1 MFDTKRFDEIEQSPS
16 RFRLLEKIPLS
27 AEDSFPIR
35 LYERAGDEINLAL
48 IDFETTGF
56 TAGENEVIEIGIV
69 QVAYSP
75 SLRIITEVIEITS
88 QLECPTKAISAEITR
103 VTGITNEMVAGQ
115 RIDDTHVAR
124 IIKSSNVL
132 IAHNAQFDR
141 AFFDIRFPNM
151 ADRLWAC
158 SVKDIDWRSH
168 GFESAK
174 LEYLLLKNGYFYD
187 GHRAATDCLAMI
199 QLFAVVP
206 NVLHELLENAQK
218 TSYKIL
224 AKGVGYADRE
234 VVKKRGYRWDGDSR
248 HWWTIV
254 SEDDYADEKAFLN
267 KLCGS
272 ASSKNIFDIVRSTSR
287 YKSSDA

>member
-1 MFDTKRFDEIEQSPS
+1 MFDTKRFDEIEQTPS
-16 RFRLLEKIPLS
+16 RFRLLEQIPLS

-35 LYERAGDEINLAL
+35 LCERAGDEINLAL

-115 RIDDTHVAR
+115 RIDDAHVER
-124 IIKSSNVL
+124 IIKSSDVL
-132 IAHNAQFDR
+132 IAHSAEFDR
-141 AFFDIRFPNM
+141 AFFDIRFPDM
-151 ADRLWAC
+151 GDCLWAC
-158 SVKDIDWRSH
+158 SVKDINWREH

-187 GHRAATDCLAMI
+187 GHRAATDCLAMV
-199 QLFAVVP
+199 QLFSVVP
-206 NVLHELLENAQK
+206 NALHELLENAQN

-234 VVKKRGYRWDGDSR
+234 VVKSRGYRWDRDSR

-254 SEDDYADEKAFLN
+254 SEYDYADEKAFLDE
-267 KLCGS
+267 LCGS
-272 ASSKNIFDIVRSTSR
+272 ASSKNLFEKVCQNSR
-287 YKSSDA
+287 YAANS

>member
-1 MFDTKRFDEIEQSPS
+1 MFDTKRFDEIEQTPS
-16 RFRLLEKIPLS
+16 RFRLLEKIPFT

-35 LYERAGDEINLAL
+35 LCERVGDEINLAL

-69 QVAYSP
+69 QVGYSP

-103 VTGITNEMVAGQ
+103 VTGITNDMVAGQ
-115 RIDDTHVAR
+115 RIDDAHVAR

-141 AFFDIRFPNM
+141 AFFDIRFPGM

-158 SVKDIDWRSH
+158 SVKDINWREH

-206 NVLHELLENAQK
+206 NALHELLENAQK
-218 TSYKIL
+218 TSYRIL

-254 SEDDYADEKAFLN
+254 PEDHYALEKSFLD

-272 ASSKNIFDIVRSTSR
+272 AATKNVFEVITASSR
-287 YKSSDA
+287 YRS

>member
-1 MFDTKRFDEIEQSPS
+1 MFDTKRFDEIAQIPS
-16 RFRLLEKIPLS
+16 RFRLLEQIPLS

-35 LYERAGDEINLAL
+35 LCERAGDEINLAL

-88 QLECPTKAISAEITR
+88 QLECPTKAISAEITC
-103 VTGITNEMVAGQ
+103 VTGITNDMVAGQ
-115 RIDDTHVAR
+115 HIDDAHVER

-132 IAHNAQFDR
+132 IAHNAEFDR
-141 AFFDIRFPNM
+141 AFFDIRFPDM

-158 SVKDIDWRSH
+158 SVKDINWREH

-187 GHRAATDCLAMI
+187 GHRAATDCLAMV

-206 NVLHELLENAQK
+206 NALHELLGNAQK

-234 VVKKRGYRWDGDSR
+234 VVKKRGYRWNGAHR

-254 SEDDYADEKAFLN
+254 SEDDYADEKAFLEE
-267 KLCGS
+267 LCGS
-272 ASSKNIFDIVRSTSR
+272 ASSKNLFEKVSQNSR
-287 YKSSDA
+287 YAANS